1 MPIEPSLV
9 SSLTWFAHIARHRSF
24 TKAATEMQ
32 VTRAALSQHL
42 KALEQ
47 RLDLRLLHRTTRDM
61 SLTEEG
67 QRLLDVLQPALTAI
81 ERAVAELGEVH
92 AEPSG
97 VIRMTSSRIAARL
110 LIEPHLGE
118 FLARYP
124 KLKLEMVMDDGFSN
138 IVADGLDAGIR
149 LGESLDEHMVAV
161 PVTPPL
167 EMAIVGSPAYFE
179 QHGVPETPADLMRHN
194 CLAYRFTSSGTL
206 DQWSFTAPDGEERRF
221 VFEPQGNA
229 VFNDDDSM
237 LRAALQGVGLVQHI
251 NLCVRQHL
259 ADGALVRVLAPWCR
273 PFPGFFLYIPS
284 RAQLPAKTR
293 ALMDFLIE
301 HRERLSQDSPESVR
315 VTERG
320 NRSLRGRKRVAPGAV
335 KVSPKSNSSCRG
347 TRMAR

>member
-1 MPIEPSLV
+1 MPIAPSLV

-24 TKAATEMQ
+24 TKAATEME

-42 KALEQ
+42 KGLEQ
-47 RLDLRLLHRTTRDM
+47 HLNVRLLHRTTRDM

-81 ERAVAELGEVH
+81 ERAVSELGEAH

-97 VIRMTSSRIAARL
+97 LIRVNTSRVAARL
-110 LIEPHLGE
+110 LLEPHMGT

-124 KLKLEMVMDDGFSN
+124 RLRLELVMDDGFSN
-138 IVADGLDAGIR
+138 IVAEGVDAGIR

-167 EMAIVGSPAYFE
+167 EMAIVGSPGYFE
-179 QHGVPETPADLMRHN
+179 RHGVPETPADLMRHN
-194 CLAYRFTSSGTL
+194 CLAYRFTSSGTI
-206 DQWSFTAPDGEERRF
+206 DRWSFTAPGAERRTV

-251 NLCVRQHL
+251 DLCVRQHL
-259 ADGALVRVLAPWCR
+259 ADGTLVRVLAPWCP
-273 PFPGFFLYIPS
+273 PFPGFYLYVLS
-284 RAQLPAKTR
+284 RAQMPAKIR
-293 ALMDFLIE
+293 ALMDFLVEQRQLLAQKLPAAI
-301 HRERLSQDSPESVR
+301 
-315 VTERG
+315 
-320 NRSLRGRKRVAPGAV
+320 
-335 KVSPKSNSSCRG
+335 SS
-347 TRMAR
+347 AK